1 MADSILKIRT
11 QDGDKPIGYPGLA
24 DKPVANKTLDIEGA
38 FADAK
43 VVGDKFKA
51 VKTETDSLKEDIVNI
66 DESIYRK
73 KTLYNHDNVS
83 SYATGFKADT
93 TLYILTTN
101 SLINEESIPCYVPK
115 GSIITRFFNPIVPTS
130 ETAKIDIYFLKRSG
144 KLTFEIV
151 RKITDI
157 PNGKV
162 YIKADDDYFIGIK
175 PSVDYS
181 LQCNRIKKSNE
192 SGGYGIIATASNVG
206 DIFTANV
213 VNDGR
218 FFAIDVDIIIPLVD
232 SKEITNIGVNVH
244 PYLFESSV
252 NAINAITDSGNDHIY
267 NVFVGSGVYDIM
279 TLLGGDS
286 FYATITESTEA
297 LAGLFLPNMVN
308 LYGKGNVVFK
318 GEIPSSKATNLL
330 STKVST
336 INTKYS
342 NIIENIEF
350 TARNLRYSCHDETS
364 GTDIKGREKIY
375 RNCKFIHL
383 GNDNGLWAYTNGYAC
398 GFNEDDN
405 FVFDACEF
413 NSLSFHNNL
422 SNSIPSI
429 IEIKNCIIHTRIK
442 FGSVGSGNL
451 HKVYINNCNIG
462 TEVNNISESG
472 KTTENQFEIVGG
484 GNSVCY
490 YTYLDKPPIITND
503 TELRRN
509 GTGQIITK
517 GTAVRLYYGQIRPC
531 NGNADLFFGIAME
544 DIAVGGIGAVKVGG
558 YCLQDIVGITS
569 HTLGDNVS
577 LSGSSVII
585 GNDNVI
591 GKFVDDGDYFKL
603 ITKVVL

>member
-1 MADSILKIRT
+1 MADTFKGIIT
-11 QDGDKPIGYPGLA
+11 ADGKKRQLPYGNVLET
-24 DKPVANKTLDIEGA
+24 PVSDATLSMDGA

-43 VVGDKFKA
+43 VVGDKFKE
-51 VKTETDSLKEDIVNI
+51 VKAETDSLKEDLVNI
-66 DESIYRK
+66 DKSIYRK

-115 GSIITRFFNPIVPTS
+115 GSIITRFFNPIIPTS

-244 PYLFESSV
+244 PYLFESPV
-252 NAINAITDSGNDHIY
+252 NAINAITDSGDDHIY

-297 LAGLFLPNMVN
+297 LAGLSLPNMVN

-350 TARNLRYSCHDETS
+350 TARNLQYSCHDETS

-405 FVFDACEF
+405 FVFDGCEF

-472 KTTENQFEIVGG
+472 KTTENQFEIVGS
-484 GNSVCY
+484 GNSICY

-603 ITKVVL
+603 LN